1 METSILSGLE
11 ASKALYSSLESR
23 ISHLKDRGIVPGL
36 AAVLVGNNPASEI
49 YVKNKTKKFE
59 SLGLKTDV
67 FRLEETVSEDE
78 LLSLII
84 KLNTDSEFHG
94 ILVQLPLPKHI
105 DSEKVLNAII
115 PTKDVDGF
123 HPENAGLLSIG
134 KPRFVPCTPKGI
146 MFILRHFNIDL
157 NGKHVVVIGRSNIV
171 GRPIS
176 ILASLKELGNATVTL
191 CHSGT
196 KDLKYFSKQADVLV
210 AALGSPEFVDSSYIK
225 EGACLVD
232 VGINRIEID
241 GKSKIVG
248 DVNQDSVTGIA
259 SSLTPVPKGVGPMTI
274 AMLVENTVLS
284 AELLLNWFLLAG
296 DIMYKKLLFIIL
308 PFLLFSCTS
317 NVDEAEVKK
326 ARQFFESVFQDSV
339 LDSPEFQASLGYKS
353 NYDKWDDITWQASR
367 QRAYRAK
374 DDLDYLEKNIYFD
387 KLD

>member
-23 ISHLKDRGIVPGL
+23 ISHLKDHGIVPGL

-78 LLSLII
+78 LLSLIS

-105 DSEKVLNAII
+105 DSEKVLNAIF

-146 MFILRHFNIDL
+146 MFILKHFNIDL

-225 EGACLVD
+225 DGACLVD
-232 VGINRIEID
+232 VGINRIEVD

-284 AELLLNWFLLAG
+284 AELLLN
-296 DIMYKKLLFIIL
+296 
-308 PFLLFSCTS
+308 
-317 NVDEAEVKK
+317 
-326 ARQFFESVFQDSV
+326 
-339 LDSPEFQASLGYKS
+339 
-353 NYDKWDDITWQASR
+353 
-367 QRAYRAK
+367 
-374 DDLDYLEKNIYFD
+374 
-387 KLD
+387 

>member
-11 ASKALYSSLESR
+11 ASKALYSSLEGR
-23 ISHLKDRGIVPGL
+23 ISRLKQHGTVPGL

-78 LLSLII
+78 LLSLIS
-84 KLNTDSEFHG
+84 KLNNDSEFHG

-146 MFILRHFNIDL
+146 MFILKHFNIDL

-248 DVNQDSVTGIA
+248 DINQDSVTGIA

-284 AELLLNWFLLAG
+284 AEILLN
-296 DIMYKKLLFIIL
+296 
-308 PFLLFSCTS
+308 
-317 NVDEAEVKK
+317 
-326 ARQFFESVFQDSV
+326 
-339 LDSPEFQASLGYKS
+339 
-353 NYDKWDDITWQASR
+353 
-367 QRAYRAK
+367 
-374 DDLDYLEKNIYFD
+374 
-387 KLD
+387 

>member
-23 ISHLKDRGIVPGL
+23 ISDLKDHGIIPGL

-67 FRLEETVSEDE
+67 FRLEEKVSEDE
-78 LLSLII
+78 LLSLINR
-84 KLNTDSEFHG
+84 LNNDADFHG

-134 KPRFVPCTPKGI
+134 KPRFIPCTPKGI
-146 MFILRHFNIDL
+146 MFILKHFNIDL

-176 ILASLKELGNATVTL
+176 ILASLKEIGNATVTL

-210 AALGSPEFVDSSYIK
+210 AALGSPQFVDSSYIK

-232 VGINRIEID
+232 VGINRIEVD

-259 SSLTPVPKGVGPMTI
+259 SSLTPVPKGIGPMTI

-284 AELLLNWFLLAG
+284 AELLLN
-296 DIMYKKLLFIIL
+296 
-308 PFLLFSCTS
+308 
-317 NVDEAEVKK
+317 
-326 ARQFFESVFQDSV
+326 
-339 LDSPEFQASLGYKS
+339 
-353 NYDKWDDITWQASR
+353 
-367 QRAYRAK
+367 
-374 DDLDYLEKNIYFD
+374 
-387 KLD
+387 

>member
-23 ISHLKDRGIVPGL
+23 ISDLKDHGIFPGL

-67 FRLEETVSEDE
+67 FRLEEKVSEDE
-78 LLSLII
+78 LLSLIAR
-84 KLNTDSEFHG
+84 LNNDADFHG

-134 KPRFVPCTPKGI
+134 KPRFIPCTPKGI
-146 MFILRHFNIDL
+146 MFILKHFNIDL

-196 KDLKYFSKQADVLV
+196 KDLKFFSKQADILV
-210 AALGSPEFVDSSYIK
+210 AALGSPQFVDSSYIK

-232 VGINRIEID
+232 VGINRIEVD

-259 SSLTPVPKGVGPMTI
+259 SSLTPVPKGIGPMTI

-284 AELLLNWFLLAG
+284 AELLLN
-296 DIMYKKLLFIIL
+296 
-308 PFLLFSCTS
+308 
-317 NVDEAEVKK
+317 
-326 ARQFFESVFQDSV
+326 
-339 LDSPEFQASLGYKS
+339 
-353 NYDKWDDITWQASR
+353 
-367 QRAYRAK
+367 
-374 DDLDYLEKNIYFD
+374 
-387 KLD
+387 

>member
-23 ISHLKDRGIVPGL
+23 ISHLEDHGIVPGL

-67 FRLEETVSEDE
+67 FRLKETVSEDE
-78 LLSLII
+78 LLTLIS
-84 KLNTDSEFHG
+84 KLNTDTEFHG

-284 AELLLNWFLLAG
+284 AELLLN
-296 DIMYKKLLFIIL
+296 
-308 PFLLFSCTS
+308 
-317 NVDEAEVKK
+317 
-326 ARQFFESVFQDSV
+326 
-339 LDSPEFQASLGYKS
+339 
-353 NYDKWDDITWQASR
+353 
-367 QRAYRAK
+367 
-374 DDLDYLEKNIYFD
+374 
-387 KLD
+387 

>member
-23 ISHLKDRGIVPGL
+23 ISDLKDHGIIPGL

-67 FRLEETVSEDE
+67 FRLEEKVSEDE
-78 LLSLII
+78 LLSLISR
-84 KLNTDSEFHG
+84 LNNDADFHG

-134 KPRFVPCTPKGI
+134 KPRFIPCTPKGI
-146 MFILRHFNIDL
+146 MFILKHFNIDL

-210 AALGSPEFVDSSYIK
+210 AALGSPKFVDNSYIK

-232 VGINRIEID
+232 VGINRIEVD

-259 SSLTPVPKGVGPMTI
+259 SSLTPVPKGIGPMTI

-284 AELLLNWFLLAG
+284 AELLLN
-296 DIMYKKLLFIIL
+296 
-308 PFLLFSCTS
+308 
-317 NVDEAEVKK
+317 
-326 ARQFFESVFQDSV
+326 
-339 LDSPEFQASLGYKS
+339 
-353 NYDKWDDITWQASR
+353 
-367 QRAYRAK
+367 
-374 DDLDYLEKNIYFD
+374 
-387 KLD
+387 

>member
-1 METSILSGLE
+1 METSILSGIE
-11 ASKALYSSLESR
+11 ASKALYSSLEGR
-23 ISHLKDRGIVPGL
+23 ISHLKDNGVTPGL

-59 SLGLKTDV
+59 ALGLKTDL
-67 FRLEETVSEDE
+67 FRLNEDVSEKE
-78 LLSLII
+78 LLSLIE
-84 KLNTDSEFHG
+84 KLNSDDEFHG

-105 DSEKVLNAII
+105 DSEKVLNAIV

-134 KPRFVPCTPKGI
+134 KPRFIPCTPKGM
-146 MFILRHFNIDL
+146 MFILKHFNIDL

-196 KDLKYFSKQADVLV
+196 KDLKYHSKQADVLV
-210 AALGSPEFVDSSYIK
+210 AALGSPEFVDASYIK
-225 EGACLVD
+225 EGVCILD
-232 VGINRIEID
+232 VGINRIERD

-248 DVNQDSVTGIA
+248 DVNQESVSGKA

-284 AELLLNWFLLAG
+284 AELLLN
-296 DIMYKKLLFIIL
+296 
-308 PFLLFSCTS
+308 
-317 NVDEAEVKK
+317 
-326 ARQFFESVFQDSV
+326 
-339 LDSPEFQASLGYKS
+339 
-353 NYDKWDDITWQASR
+353 
-367 QRAYRAK
+367 
-374 DDLDYLEKNIYFD
+374 
-387 KLD
+387 

>member
-23 ISHLKDRGIVPGL
+23 INDLKDHGIIPGL

-67 FRLEETVSEDE
+67 FRLEEKVSEDE
-78 LLSLII
+78 LLSLIAR
-84 KLNTDSEFHG
+84 LNNDTDFHG

-134 KPRFVPCTPKGI
+134 KPRFIPCTPKGI
-146 MFILRHFNIDL
+146 MFILKHFNIDL

-196 KDLKYFSKQADVLV
+196 KDLKFFSKQADILV
-210 AALGSPEFVDSSYIK
+210 AALGSPQFVDSSYIK

-232 VGINRIEID
+232 VGINRIEVD

-248 DVNQDSVTGIA
+248 DINQDSVTGVA
-259 SSLTPVPKGVGPMTI
+259 SSLTPVPKGIGPMTI

-284 AELLLNWFLLAG
+284 AELLLN
-296 DIMYKKLLFIIL
+296 
-308 PFLLFSCTS
+308 
-317 NVDEAEVKK
+317 
-326 ARQFFESVFQDSV
+326 
-339 LDSPEFQASLGYKS
+339 
-353 NYDKWDDITWQASR
+353 
-367 QRAYRAK
+367 
-374 DDLDYLEKNIYFD
+374 
-387 KLD
+387 

>member
-1 METSILSGLE
+1 MNTSILSGVE
-11 ASKALYSSLESR
+11 ASKALYNSLEDR
-23 ISHLKDRGIVPGL
+23 IAILKKQSIIPGL

-49 YVKNKTKKFE
+49 YVRNKTKKFE
-59 SLGLKTDV
+59 ALGLKTDL
-67 FRLEETVSEDE
+67 FRLNENVSEEE
-78 LLSLII
+78 LLSLID

-105 DSEKVLNAII
+105 DSEKVLNAIV

-134 KPRFVPCTPKGI
+134 KPRFIPCTPKGM
-146 MFILRHFNIDL
+146 MFILKHFNIDL

-210 AALGSPEFVDSSYIK
+210 AALGSPQFVDSSYIK
-225 EGACLVD
+225 KGACLID
-232 VGINRIEID
+232 VGINRIEVD

-248 DVNQDSVTGIA
+248 DIDQESVMGIA
-259 SSLTPVPKGVGPMTI
+259 DSLTPVPKGVGPMTI

-284 AELLLNWFLLAG
+284 AELLLN
-296 DIMYKKLLFIIL
+296 
-308 PFLLFSCTS
+308 
-317 NVDEAEVKK
+317 
-326 ARQFFESVFQDSV
+326 
-339 LDSPEFQASLGYKS
+339 
-353 NYDKWDDITWQASR
+353 
-367 QRAYRAK
+367 
-374 DDLDYLEKNIYFD
+374 
-387 KLD
+387 

>member
-1 METSILSGLE
+1 METSILSGLD

-78 LLSLII
+78 LLSLIS

-146 MFILRHFNIDL
+146 MFILKHFNIDL

-196 KDLKYFSKQADVLV
+196 KDLKYYSKQADVLV

-225 EGACLVD
+225 EGVCLVD
-232 VGINRIEID
+232 VGINRIEVD
-241 GKSKIVG
+241 GESKIVG
-248 DVNQDSVTGIA
+248 DVNQHSVSGIA

-284 AELLLNWFLLAG
+284 AELLLN
-296 DIMYKKLLFIIL
+296 
-308 PFLLFSCTS
+308 
-317 NVDEAEVKK
+317 
-326 ARQFFESVFQDSV
+326 
-339 LDSPEFQASLGYKS
+339 
-353 NYDKWDDITWQASR
+353 
-367 QRAYRAK
+367 
-374 DDLDYLEKNIYFD
+374 
-387 KLD
+387 

>member
-23 ISHLKDRGIVPGL
+23 ISDLKDHGIIPGL

-67 FRLEETVSEDE
+67 FRLGEKVSEDE
-78 LLSLII
+78 LLSLISR
-84 KLNTDSEFHG
+84 LNNDANFHG

-134 KPRFVPCTPKGI
+134 KPRFIPCTPKGI
-146 MFILRHFNIDL
+146 MFILKHFNIDL

-196 KDLKYFSKQADVLV
+196 KDLKFFSKQADVLV
-210 AALGSPEFVDSSYIK
+210 AALGSPQFVDSSYIK
-225 EGACLVD
+225 AGACLVD
-232 VGINRIEID
+232 VGINRIEVD

-284 AELLLNWFLLAG
+284 AELLLN
-296 DIMYKKLLFIIL
+296 
-308 PFLLFSCTS
+308 
-317 NVDEAEVKK
+317 
-326 ARQFFESVFQDSV
+326 
-339 LDSPEFQASLGYKS
+339 
-353 NYDKWDDITWQASR
+353 
-367 QRAYRAK
+367 
-374 DDLDYLEKNIYFD
+374 
-387 KLD
+387 

>member
-11 ASKALYSSLESR
+11 ASKALYLSLESR
-23 ISHLKDRGIVPGL
+23 ISHLKNHGIVPGL

-59 SLGLKTDV
+59 TLELKTDV
-67 FRLEETVSEDE
+67 FRLEQTVSEDE
-78 LLSLII
+78 LLSLISQ
-84 KLNTDSEFHG
+84 LNTDSEFHG

-146 MFILRHFNIDL
+146 MFILKHFNIDL

-210 AALGSPEFVDSSYIK
+210 AALGSPKFVDSSYIK
-225 EGACLVD
+225 EGVCLVD

-248 DVNQDSVTGIA
+248 DVNQDSVSGIA

-284 AELLLNWFLLAG
+284 AELLLN
-296 DIMYKKLLFIIL
+296 
-308 PFLLFSCTS
+308 
-317 NVDEAEVKK
+317 
-326 ARQFFESVFQDSV
+326 
-339 LDSPEFQASLGYKS
+339 
-353 NYDKWDDITWQASR
+353 
-367 QRAYRAK
+367 
-374 DDLDYLEKNIYFD
+374 
-387 KLD
+387 

>member
-23 ISHLKDRGIVPGL
+23 ITYLKDHGVVPGL

-67 FRLEETVSEDE
+67 LRLEETVSEDE
-78 LLSLII
+78 LLSLIS

-105 DSEKVLNAII
+105 NSEKVLNAII

-146 MFILRHFNIDL
+146 MFILKHFNIDL

-176 ILASLKELGNATVTL
+176 ILASLKKLGNATVTL

-196 KDLKYFSKQADVLV
+196 KDLKYYSKQADVLV

-248 DVNQDSVTGIA
+248 DVNQDSVTAIA

-284 AELLLNWFLLAG
+284 AELLLN
-296 DIMYKKLLFIIL
+296 
-308 PFLLFSCTS
+308 
-317 NVDEAEVKK
+317 
-326 ARQFFESVFQDSV
+326 
-339 LDSPEFQASLGYKS
+339 
-353 NYDKWDDITWQASR
+353 
-367 QRAYRAK
+367 
-374 DDLDYLEKNIYFD
+374 
-387 KLD
+387 

>member
-23 ISHLKDRGIVPGL
+23 ISDLKDHGIIPGL

-67 FRLEETVSEDE
+67 FRLEEKVSEDE
-78 LLSLII
+78 LLSLINR
-84 KLNTDSEFHG
+84 LNNDADFHG

-134 KPRFVPCTPKGI
+134 KPRFIPCTPKGI
-146 MFILRHFNIDL
+146 MFILKHFNIDL

-196 KDLKYFSKQADVLV
+196 KDLKFFSKQADILV
-210 AALGSPEFVDSSYIK
+210 AALGSPQFVDSSYIK

-232 VGINRIEID
+232 VGINRIEVD
-241 GKSKIVG
+241 GKSKIIG

-259 SSLTPVPKGVGPMTI
+259 SSLTPVPKGIGPMTI

-284 AELLLNWFLLAG
+284 AELLLN
-296 DIMYKKLLFIIL
+296 
-308 PFLLFSCTS
+308 
-317 NVDEAEVKK
+317 
-326 ARQFFESVFQDSV
+326 
-339 LDSPEFQASLGYKS
+339 
-353 NYDKWDDITWQASR
+353 
-367 QRAYRAK
+367 
-374 DDLDYLEKNIYFD
+374 
-387 KLD
+387 

>member
-11 ASKALYSSLESR
+11 ASKALYSSLEDR
-23 ISHLKDRGIVPGL
+23 INHLKKHGIIPGL

-67 FRLEETVSEDE
+67 FRLEETVLEDE
-78 LLSLII
+78 LLSLIS

-115 PTKDVDGF
+115 STKDVDGF

-146 MFILRHFNIDL
+146 MFILKHFNIDL

-232 VGINRIEID
+232 VGINRIEVD

-248 DVNQDSVTGIA
+248 DVNQDSVIGVA
-259 SSLTPVPKGVGPMTI
+259 SSLTPVPKGIGPMTI

-284 AELLLNWFLLAG
+284 AELLLN
-296 DIMYKKLLFIIL
+296 
-308 PFLLFSCTS
+308 
-317 NVDEAEVKK
+317 
-326 ARQFFESVFQDSV
+326 
-339 LDSPEFQASLGYKS
+339 
-353 NYDKWDDITWQASR
+353 
-367 QRAYRAK
+367 
-374 DDLDYLEKNIYFD
+374 
-387 KLD
+387 

>member
-1 METSILSGLE
+1 METVILSGIE
-11 ASKALYSSLESR
+11 ASKALYSSLEDR
-23 ISHLKDRGIVPGL
+23 ISRLKNHGITPGL

-59 SLGLKTDV
+59 ALGLKTDL
-67 FRLEETVSEDE
+67 FRLNEDVSEQE
-78 LLSLII
+78 LLSLID
-84 KLNTDSEFHG
+84 KLNSDDEFHG

-134 KPRFVPCTPKGI
+134 KPRFIPCTPKGM
-146 MFILRHFNIDL
+146 MFILKHFNIDL

-196 KDLKYFSKQADVLV
+196 KDLKYHSKQADVLV
-210 AALGSPEFVDSSYIK
+210 AALGSPEFVDASYIK
-225 EGACLVD
+225 EGACILD
-232 VGINRIEID
+232 VGINRIERD

-248 DVNQDSVTGIA
+248 DVNQESVTGIA

-284 AELLLNWFLLAG
+284 AELLLN
-296 DIMYKKLLFIIL
+296 
-308 PFLLFSCTS
+308 
-317 NVDEAEVKK
+317 
-326 ARQFFESVFQDSV
+326 
-339 LDSPEFQASLGYKS
+339 
-353 NYDKWDDITWQASR
+353 
-367 QRAYRAK
+367 
-374 DDLDYLEKNIYFD
+374 
-387 KLD
+387 

>member
-23 ISHLKDRGIVPGL
+23 ISDLKDHGIIPGL

-67 FRLEETVSEDE
+67 FRLEEKVSEDE
-78 LLSLII
+78 LLSLINR
-84 KLNTDSEFHG
+84 LNNDADFHG

-134 KPRFVPCTPKGI
+134 KPRFIPCTPKGI
-146 MFILRHFNIDL
+146 MFILKHFNIDL

-196 KDLKYFSKQADVLV
+196 KDLKFFSKQADILV
-210 AALGSPEFVDSSYIK
+210 AALGSPQFVDSSYIK
-225 EGACLVD
+225 KGACLVD
-232 VGINRIEID
+232 VGINRIEVD

-259 SSLTPVPKGVGPMTI
+259 SSLTPVPKGIGPMTI

-284 AELLLNWFLLAG
+284 AELLLN
-296 DIMYKKLLFIIL
+296 
-308 PFLLFSCTS
+308 
-317 NVDEAEVKK
+317 
-326 ARQFFESVFQDSV
+326 
-339 LDSPEFQASLGYKS
+339 
-353 NYDKWDDITWQASR
+353 
-367 QRAYRAK
+367 
-374 DDLDYLEKNIYFD
+374 
-387 KLD
+387 

>member
-23 ISHLKDRGIVPGL
+23 ISDLKDHGIIPGL

-67 FRLEETVSEDE
+67 FRLEEKVSEDE
-78 LLSLII
+78 LLSLIAG
-84 KLNTDSEFHG
+84 LNNDADFHG

-134 KPRFVPCTPKGI
+134 KPRFIPCTPKGI
-146 MFILRHFNIDL
+146 MFILKHFNIDL

-210 AALGSPEFVDSSYIK
+210 AALGSPQFVDSSYIK

-232 VGINRIEID
+232 VGINRIEVD

-259 SSLTPVPKGVGPMTI
+259 SSLTPVPKGIGPMTI

-284 AELLLNWFLLAG
+284 AELLLN
-296 DIMYKKLLFIIL
+296 
-308 PFLLFSCTS
+308 
-317 NVDEAEVKK
+317 
-326 ARQFFESVFQDSV
+326 
-339 LDSPEFQASLGYKS
+339 
-353 NYDKWDDITWQASR
+353 
-367 QRAYRAK
+367 
-374 DDLDYLEKNIYFD
+374 
-387 KLD
+387 

>member
-11 ASKALYSSLESR
+11 ASKALYSSLEGR
-23 ISHLKDRGIVPGL
+23 ISHLKQHGIIPGL
-36 AAVLVGNNPASEI
+36 AAVLVGKNPASEI

-67 FRLEETVSEDE
+67 FRLEESVSEAE
-78 LLSLII
+78 LLSLIS
-84 KLNTDSEFHG
+84 KLNNDSEFHG

-105 DSEKVLNAII
+105 NSEKVLNAII

-146 MFILRHFNIDL
+146 MFILKHFNIDL

-176 ILASLKELGNATVTL
+176 ILSSLKELGNATVTL

-196 KDLKYFSKQADVLV
+196 KDLKYFSTQADVLV

-232 VGINRIEID
+232 VGINRIEVE

-284 AELLLNWFLLAG
+284 AELLLN
-296 DIMYKKLLFIIL
+296 
-308 PFLLFSCTS
+308 
-317 NVDEAEVKK
+317 
-326 ARQFFESVFQDSV
+326 
-339 LDSPEFQASLGYKS
+339 
-353 NYDKWDDITWQASR
+353 
-367 QRAYRAK
+367 
-374 DDLDYLEKNIYFD
+374 
-387 KLD
+387 

>member
-23 ISHLKDRGIVPGL
+23 ITHLKDHGVVPGL

-67 FRLEETVSEDE
+67 LRLEETVSEDE
-78 LLSLII
+78 LLSLIS
-84 KLNTDSEFHG
+84 KLNTDSESHG

-105 DSEKVLNAII
+105 NSEKVLNAII

-134 KPRFVPCTPKGI
+134 EPRFVPCTPKGI
-146 MFILRHFNIDL
+146 MFILKHFNIDL

-232 VGINRIEID
+232 VGINRIEVD

-259 SSLTPVPKGVGPMTI
+259 SSLTPVPKGIGPMTI

-284 AELLLNWFLLAG
+284 AELLLN
-296 DIMYKKLLFIIL
+296 
-308 PFLLFSCTS
+308 
-317 NVDEAEVKK
+317 
-326 ARQFFESVFQDSV
+326 
-339 LDSPEFQASLGYKS
+339 
-353 NYDKWDDITWQASR
+353 
-367 QRAYRAK
+367 
-374 DDLDYLEKNIYFD
+374 
-387 KLD
+387 

>member
-1 METSILSGLE
+1 VNTSILSGVE
-11 ASKALYSSLESR
+11 ASKALYNSLEDR
-23 ISHLKDRGIVPGL
+23 IAILKKQSIIPGL

-49 YVKNKTKKFE
+49 YVRNKTKKFE
-59 SLGLKTDV
+59 ALGLKTDL
-67 FRLEETVSEDE
+67 FRLDENVSEEE
-78 LLSLII
+78 LLSLID

-105 DSEKVLNAII
+105 DSEKVLNAIV

-134 KPRFVPCTPKGI
+134 KPRFIPCTPKGMI
-146 MFILRHFNIDL
+146 FILKHFNIDL

-210 AALGSPEFVDSSYIK
+210 AALGSPQFVDSSYIK
-225 EGACLVD
+225 KGACLID
-232 VGINRIEID
+232 VGINRIEVD

-248 DVNQDSVTGIA
+248 DIDQESVMGIA
-259 SSLTPVPKGVGPMTI
+259 DSLTPVPKGVGPMTI

-284 AELLLNWFLLAG
+284 AELLLN
-296 DIMYKKLLFIIL
+296 
-308 PFLLFSCTS
+308 
-317 NVDEAEVKK
+317 
-326 ARQFFESVFQDSV
+326 
-339 LDSPEFQASLGYKS
+339 
-353 NYDKWDDITWQASR
+353 
-367 QRAYRAK
+367 
-374 DDLDYLEKNIYFD
+374 
-387 KLD
+387 

>member
-23 ISHLKDRGIVPGL
+23 ISDLKDHGIIPGL

-67 FRLEETVSEDE
+67 FRLEEKVSEDE
-78 LLSLII
+78 LLSLISR
-84 KLNTDSEFHG
+84 LNNDADFHG

-134 KPRFVPCTPKGI
+134 KPRFIPCTPKGI
-146 MFILRHFNIDL
+146 MFILKHFNIDL

-196 KDLKYFSKQADVLV
+196 KDLKFFSKQADILV
-210 AALGSPEFVDSSYIK
+210 AALGSPQFVDSSYIK

-232 VGINRIEID
+232 VGINRIEVD

-248 DVNQDSVTGIA
+248 DVNQDSVTGVA
-259 SSLTPVPKGVGPMTI
+259 SSLTPVPKGIGPMTI

-284 AELLLNWFLLAG
+284 AELLLN
-296 DIMYKKLLFIIL
+296 
-308 PFLLFSCTS
+308 
-317 NVDEAEVKK
+317 
-326 ARQFFESVFQDSV
+326 
-339 LDSPEFQASLGYKS
+339 
-353 NYDKWDDITWQASR
+353 
-367 QRAYRAK
+367 
-374 DDLDYLEKNIYFD
+374 
-387 KLD
+387 